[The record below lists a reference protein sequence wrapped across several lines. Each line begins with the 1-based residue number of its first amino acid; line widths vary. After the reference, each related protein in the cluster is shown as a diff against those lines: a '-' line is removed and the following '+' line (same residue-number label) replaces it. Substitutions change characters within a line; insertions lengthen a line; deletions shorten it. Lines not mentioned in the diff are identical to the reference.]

1 MKIPESLKL
10 DKRIKRY
17 VAGIFMECAHLF
29 IHGEQQQLERKL
41 KDQYDHVDKCL
52 EIINEHNPTVL
63 QALVGP
69 KQ

>member
-10 DKRIKRY
+10 DKRFIVK
-17 VAGIFMECAHLF
+17 ADIFMECAHLF
-29 IHGEQQQLERKL
+29 IRGEQQQLERKL

-52 EIINEHNPTVL
+52 EIINEHNPNVL